1 MLSNLS
7 LLGLWSLFSVAL
19 FFGVMVVRGFT
30 PRAVKQGDGTT
41 YRLSAGITLVVVAYL
56 ARSFYWDVT
65 PSFLGGVFPGVW
77 AVWYG
82 WTGLAVNVVFTL
94 VFLRGLYHLL
104 VLLWLLIPLTDR
116 GGWSVWTAAFYPD
129 HNLFGG
135 FINRLRF
142 PRRGKRGGRND

>member
-1 MLSNLS
+1 MLSDVS
-7 LLGLWSLFSVAL
+7 LWSLFGISL
-19 FFGVMVVRGFT
+19 LFGVMVVRGFT
-30 PRAVKQGDGTT
+30 PHAVRKRDGTT
-41 YRLSAGITLVVVAYL
+41 FRLSAGITLVVTAYL
-56 ARSFYWDVT
+56 ARSFYWEIT
-65 PSFLGGVFPGVW
+65 PALLRGFYPGVW
-77 AVWYG
+77 ALWFG

-135 FINRLRF
+135 FINRLRL